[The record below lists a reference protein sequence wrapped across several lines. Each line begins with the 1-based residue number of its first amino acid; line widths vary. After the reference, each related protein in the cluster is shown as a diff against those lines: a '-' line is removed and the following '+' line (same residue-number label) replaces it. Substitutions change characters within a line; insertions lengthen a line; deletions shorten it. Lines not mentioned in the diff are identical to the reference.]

1 MTALVAST
9 KAMPR
14 MRKHHPMRIR
24 RLATSL
30 LLVGVAV
37 VSGAVPALAHT
48 ELQGITPAD
57 GEILAVAP
65 TAVTL
70 AFAASVSRPADPIQI
85 SGPGGIRWVVGT
97 ATTAG
102 PVVTA
107 PVEAAGP
114 AGAYTLAYAVIS
126 DDGDTVDGTVT
137 FSLVSAATPTTPTT
151 APSSTSPRT
160 LPPRPRLRRIPRQ
173 RPTSPAARLQGTTKT
188 EVAGCLPGCGRSSSR
203 WQSSPSWSR
212 ARS

>member
-48 ELQGITPAD
+48 ELQGT
-57 GEILAVAP
+57 
-65 TAVTL
+65 T
-70 AFAASVSRPADPIQI
+70 
-85 SGPGGIRWVVGT
+85 
-97 ATTAG
+97 TTAG

-151 APSSTSPRT
+151 APSSTSPPNAATPSTTPPDPTSAADQSGSAAARDDEDGGGGLPT
-160 LPPRPRLRRIPRQ
+160 WVWTVLVSMAVLAVLVAGKQLAQRRLPP
-173 RPTSPAARLQGTTKT
+173 AA
-188 EVAGCLPGCGRSSSR
+188 S
-203 WQSSPSWSR
+203 
-212 ARS
+212 

>member
-1 MTALVAST
+1 
-9 KAMPR
+9 
-14 MRKHHPMRIR
+14 MRIR

-57 GEILAVAP
+57 GKILAVAP

-70 AFAASVSRPADPIQI
+70 AFAASVSLPADPIQI

-107 PVEAAGP
+107 PVETAGP

-151 APSSTSPRT
+151 ALSSTSPPNAATPSTTPPDPTSAADQSGSAAARDDEDGGGGLPT
-160 LPPRPRLRRIPRQ
+160 WVWTVLVSMAVLAVLVAGTQLAQRRLPP
-173 RPTSPAARLQGTTKT
+173 AA
-188 EVAGCLPGCGRSSSR
+188 S
-203 WQSSPSWSR
+203 
-212 ARS
+212 